1 MVVGVD
7 GRGSG
12 VTFVLQASIET
23 LVHLSVVPIKATA
36 YTKIFLH
43 AITFCSRKKSA
54 VIEIILQSHWLTDIQ
69 TMIDA
74 LCTA

>member
-36 YTKIFLH
+36 YTMIFFTRDYFLFTQKVGSYRNNFTVSLAH
-43 AITFCSRKKSA
+43 RHS
-54 VIEIILQSHWLTDIQ
+54 DY
-69 TMIDA
+69 D
-74 LCTA
+74 